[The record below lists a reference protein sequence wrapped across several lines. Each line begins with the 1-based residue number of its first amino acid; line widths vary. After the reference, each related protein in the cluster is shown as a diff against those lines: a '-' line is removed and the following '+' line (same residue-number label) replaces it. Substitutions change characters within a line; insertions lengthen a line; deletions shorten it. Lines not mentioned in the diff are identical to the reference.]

1 MEDRFAETGIEMFF
15 GAIAGGV
22 SGDVAGAV
30 AGATQ
35 PLATRAAKAA
45 RRRIQQVREV
55 TMHET
60 ELTLDEVATWCDES
74 DRHTDFFIRLVE
86 AARREGLEEKRVA
99 LGRVAARAFTDRAAL
114 DEGFLL
120 LEVLEAIEAPHIRV
134 LGTMAAAR
142 PGTGQ
147 LEGGSVTGVIGFDE
161 LSSLIP
167 DSGPV
172 LHSAVA
178 TLIAHG
184 AVADSSPA
192 SWEQIE
198 GKERWIVSDFGHQL
212 LDLLM
217 LNDDPA

>member
-1 MEDRFAETGIEMFF
+1 MEGGFAETGIEMFF
-15 GAIAGGV
+15 GAVAGGV
-22 SGDVAGAV
+22 SGDMAGAV

-55 TMHET
+55 TVRES
-60 ELTLDEVATWCDES
+60 ELSLDEIASWCDES
-74 DRHTDFFIRLVE
+74 ERHTDFFIKLLE
-86 AARREGLEEKRVA
+86 AAKREGLEEKRVA

-120 LEVLEAIEAPHIRV
+120 LEVLEAVEAPHIRV

-142 PGTGQ
+142 AGTGQ
-147 LEGGSVTGVIGFDE
+147 LKGASVTGVIGFNE

-172 LHSAVA
+172 LRSAVA

-184 AVADSSPA
+184 AVTDSSPA

-212 LDLLM
+212 LDLLT
-217 LNDDPA
+217 LEDGPA